1 MSEKGYKTG
10 ERSPNL
16 AGVHVEAGANQSGEK
31 AVANRR
37 PRQANR
43 GVAHQHTGGNRRQ
56 QQHNGV
62 LICEADTESVGT
74 ERTPKLRRML
84 HVAQEYEHCDGSGQA
99 VEGEHLSVESEVPA
113 CFAKGVEEA
122 AEDCGGERARET
134 QAGAGDDS
142 CCSGG

>member
-1 MSEKGYKTG
+1 MLRKEDNWKASCVRIMSEKGYKTG
-10 ERSPNL
+10 ERSPNW

-62 LICEADTESVGT
+62 LIGEAET
-74 ERTPKLRRML
+74 
-84 HVAQEYEHCDGSGQA
+84 
-99 VEGEHLSVESEVPA
+99 
-113 CFAKGVEEA
+113 KGVDTKHAPALRGTLHEA
-122 AEDCGGERARET
+122 KEQEHGNGSD
-134 QAGAGDDS
+134 
-142 CCSGG
+142 